1 MNPNLTP
8 SPAEKESRLEAHA
21 NKLLMQSLKAQG
33 YGEYPFF
40 TTGYLRRLGDMD
52 EGLLK
57 EDDASHP
64 QAPTVTRSRIWRLA
78 RKARL
83 DSLQM
88 DVLRLVLDDKPL
100 CAIAKTLGISTR
112 RGARLYHDAID
123 QMRQQLARVE
133 ATFREQVAEVL
144 YEEETRRP
152 PHEEKHC
159 KPGHEECRLTHVCPR
174 RWYLRDCD

>member
-33 YGEYPFF
+33 YGDYPFF
-40 TTGYLRRLGDMD
+40 TTSYLRRLGDMD

-57 EDDASHP
+57 EDESFHRK
-64 QAPTVTRSRIWRLA
+64 APAATRAWIWRLA

-88 DVLRLVLDDKPL
+88 EILRLVLDDEAL
-100 CAIAKTLGISTR
+100 CTVARTLGISTG
-112 RGARLYHDAID
+112 RGSRLYKDAL
-123 QMRQQLARVE
+123 QRMRQQLSRME
-133 ATFREQVAEVL
+133 ATFREQLAEVL
-144 YEEETRRP
+144 YEQESRRP
-152 PHEEKHC
+152 PREEKHC

-174 RWYLRDCD
+174 RWYLRDCA